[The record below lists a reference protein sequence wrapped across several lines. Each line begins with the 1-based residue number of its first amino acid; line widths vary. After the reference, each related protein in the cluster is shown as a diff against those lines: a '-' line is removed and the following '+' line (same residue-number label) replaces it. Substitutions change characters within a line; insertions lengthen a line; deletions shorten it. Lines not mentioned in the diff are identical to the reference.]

1 MSTDYSI
8 EIAFTALTLTGI
20 WTISPSCNDG
30 YPCLLNTT
38 PSCTLPSI
46 LVETDPA
53 TNILAHGSTLNG
65 DLTDIGVSTLVDVYF
80 EYGIATGVYT
90 YTTAVQVVSAIGVFH
105 EDITHLQNNTTY
117 YFRAVADN
125 GTTIV
130 YGIER
135 EFTTISP
142 TSPYKTIV
150 AGIPNTLLASS
161 LKQPIII
168 TLALTPETVVLKAN
182 TRT

>member
-8 EIAFTALTLTGI
+8 EILFTALTLTGI
-20 WTISPSCNDG
+20 WTISPLCNDG

-38 PSCTLPSI
+38 PSCSLPSI

-53 TNILAHGSTLNG
+53 TNILAHGATLNG
-65 DLTDIGVSTLVDVYF
+65 DLTAIGVSTLVDVYF
-80 EYGIATGVYT
+80 EYGVTTGVYP
-90 YTTAVQVVSAIGVFH
+90 YTTPIQVMTAIGIFH
-105 EDITHLQNNTTY
+105 DDVTHLQNNTTY
-117 YFRAVADN
+117 YFRAVADD

-150 AGIPNTLLASS
+150 AGIPLPITRLTL
-161 LKQPIII
+161 KPGWD
-168 TLALTPETVVLKAN
+168 
-182 TRT
+182 

>member
-8 EIAFTALTLTGI
+8 EIPFTALTLTGI
-20 WTISPSCNDG
+20 WTISPLCNDG

-38 PSCTLPSI
+38 PSCSLPSI

-53 TNILAHGSTLNG
+53 TNILAHGATLNG
-65 DLTDIGVSTLVDVYF
+65 DLTAIGVSTLVDVYF
-80 EYGIATGVYT
+80 EYGVTTGVYP
-90 YTTAVQVVSAIGVFH
+90 YTTPIQVMTAIGIFH
-105 EDITHLQNNTTY
+105 DDVTHLQNNTTY
-117 YFRAVADN
+117 YFRAVADD

-150 AGIPNTLLASS
+150 AGTPNTLLVGS
-161 LKQPIII
+161 LKVPIVI